1 MNSKKLLRRLAALA
15 VLIAAT
21 AIVTAPAFAQSKM
34 DDDQTMMMKMMQSR
48 SKALKQADATVT
60 KAKQRAMKA
69 GKYNCC
75 LKHPCD
81 FCALKMGACP
91 CGKMAVMDK
100 PVCNECKGGW
110 AAGDGAISGKTA
122 DDIKTMP
129 RMDMKMDGK
138 KMGRA
143 GSSKTKLVDLWHCPM
158 TGEAIAD
165 KKGVGTPA
173 VVGNYRVHFCCPGC
187 DTSFAKL
194 GVSQKKAK
202 VLLAARAD
210 MAPRH

>member
-1 MNSKKLLRRLAALA
+1 MNSKNLLRNLGLFASLLAITGSA
-15 VLIAAT
+15 
-21 AIVTAPAFAQSKM
+21 TAPAFAQDKM
-34 DDDQTMMMKMMQSR
+34 DDDHAMMKMMQSR

-60 KAKQRAMKA
+60 KEKQKAMKA

-91 CGKMAVMDK
+91 CGKMATMDK

-129 RMDMKMDGK
+129 RMEMKMDGK
-138 KMGRA
+138 KMGKA
-143 GSSKTKLVDLWHCPM
+143 GASRSNPIEVWHCPM

-165 KKGVGTPA
+165 RKGAGTPA
-173 VVGNYRVHFCCPGC
+173 LVGSYRIHFCCAGC
-187 DTSFAKL
+187 DAKFAKL
-194 GVSQKKAK
+194 TATQKKAK
-202 VLLAARAD
+202 AAASAKLD
-210 MAPRH
+210 KSA